1 MVFRISGVIM
11 EEKKM
16 LKLKK
21 IILLSLI
28 ALLTII
34 ICGSICY
41 SYYKYF
47 YEPAGEKEFIN
58 KKIKLFSEYEKI
70 ASVTSR
76 IVLSNRISSLVEIKT
91 EIANMEVSNVCDN
104 IKDIVLGDMETVI
117 EHYSLFLANVYDDNP
132 LQKDINVLKTELSLS
147 RMNEISNYRSCKTY
161 NKDMKQKREEQKLKE
176 LNNRKKVK
184 KIISSYL
191 EILENEEEYT
201 EEIFNISPSDK
212 DILTNDKNLGMDF
225 LDDLRK
231 LSKDY
236 QAAMAYKTDEI
247 ATEIDGNICSS
258 EKQKKINNLIEQT
271 FNFMTDGKL
280 IAKPFSDKI
289 EELKSQ
295 VEVKFSRVI
304 SNYNDFEVEY
314 IITNNSP
321 YTIASLSFQN
331 KKYELFNY
339 NAEFF
344 FYRQNSDKEEF
355 VGLPPHASIK
365 VRDELYYFDEK
376 DFAGDKL
383 REYRTLKKDKNIV
396 IENKKNY
403 LDRNKTFIIY
413 KDVQPATISLVKDGS
428 TNSQAPLSKKIEYVE
443 NGECLRDYYA
453 YYRTLSEEYFKERP
467 SDGGLTC
474 WFVINKSEKIDLSL
488 YPCDITN
495 DKCASI
501 ASNDYS
507 KYKDFFGNEFMLKYL
522 LVNEDY
528 LKLKEKIKK
537 QYAEIFNLDFLA
549 LDEDI
554 DVKLGSRIKIYVGNK
569 DIDIETLYNQKCYK
583 QKIYD
588 LVNDFVLKYKKKI

>member
-1 MVFRISGVIM
+1 
-11 EEKKM
+11 
-16 LKLKK
+16 
-21 IILLSLI
+21 
-28 ALLTII
+28 
-34 ICGSICY
+34 
-41 SYYKYF
+41 
-47 YEPAGEKEFIN
+47 
-58 KKIKLFSEYEKI
+58 
-70 ASVTSR
+70 
-76 IVLSNRISSLVEIKT
+76 
-91 EIANMEVSNVCDN
+91 MEVSNVCDN

-147 RMNEISNYRSCKTY
+147 RMNEIRNYRSCKTY

-331 KKYELFNY
+331 
-339 NAEFF
+339 
-344 FYRQNSDKEEF
+344 
-355 VGLPPHASIK
+355 
-365 VRDELYYFDEK
+365 
-376 DFAGDKL
+376 
-383 REYRTLKKDKNIV
+383 
-396 IENKKNY
+396 
-403 LDRNKTFIIY
+403 
-413 KDVQPATISLVKDGS
+413 
-428 TNSQAPLSKKIEYVE
+428 
-443 NGECLRDYYA
+443 
-453 YYRTLSEEYFKERP
+453 
-467 SDGGLTC
+467 
-474 WFVINKSEKIDLSL
+474 
-488 YPCDITN
+488 
-495 DKCASI
+495 
-501 ASNDYS
+501 
-507 KYKDFFGNEFMLKYL
+507 
-522 LVNEDY
+522 
-528 LKLKEKIKK
+528 
-537 QYAEIFNLDFLA
+537 
-549 LDEDI
+549 
-554 DVKLGSRIKIYVGNK
+554 
-569 DIDIETLYNQKCYK
+569 
-583 QKIYD
+583 
-588 LVNDFVLKYKKKI
+588 